1 MTPLLC
7 VSLPPGKLRDSF
19 FHLTAQPIV
28 IIFSEICMENQ
39 SFLTSADLQQFIE
52 AHQIEATILPLVEH
66 TPTVP
71 DAARALAVEPEQ
83 IIKSLVFLIYDEPL
97 LVINNGL
104 AKVDRRKVADRLGV
118 GKKQVKFAGAE
129 QALEIT
135 GYIVGS
141 MPPFGHHQKL
151 QTFIDPAVTKFEII
165 FGGGG
170 DINAMLRLTPAELLR
185 VTRGEIIAVSE

>member
-1 MTPLLC
+1 MERQP
-7 VSLPPGKLRDSF
+7 SF
-19 FHLTAQPIV
+19 SSV
-28 IIFSEICMENQ
+28 E
-39 SFLTSADLQQFIE
+39 LQRFIE
-52 AHQIEATILPLVEH
+52 AQQIEATILPMAEH

-104 AKVDRRKVADRLGV
+104 AKVDRRKIADWLGV
-118 GKKQVKFAGAE
+118 GKKQVKFANAE

-141 MPPFGHHQKL
+141 MPPFGHRRKL
-151 QTFIDPAVTKFEII
+151 RTLVDPAITRFEII

-170 DINAMLRLTPAELLR
+170 DIDAMMRLTSTELLR
-185 VTRGEIIAVSE
+185 VTEGEVVRVSE